1 MWCPKV
7 ETIDYKDAELERL
20 DFRDLV
26 EEKYK
31 QIIRDELL
39 KEKLFLDYIT
49 TNKKITDTEG
59 LTRATNEQIINIK
72 RKIIL
77 NEIL

>member
-26 EEKYK
+26 EDKYK

-39 KEKLFLDYIT
+39 NEKLFLDYIT

-72 RKIIL
+72 RRIIL
-77 NEIL
+77 NDTL

>member
-77 NEIL
+77 NDTL